1 MKKFALSITLGVYCS
16 LAWSQTSRSLPPL
29 PPPPNPAS
37 VATPGSPSFYIAQNN
52 MMPTQRLTPLGNGLN
67 FLGSGDLRSAM
78 SSSAQSNQFK
88 SWQLPKSFESS
99 IQGMQ
104 FLNSNPSK

>member
-1 MKKFALSITLGVYCS
+1 MNKIAFTIALGIFCS
-16 LAWSQTSRSLPPL
+16 FAWSQTSRSLPPL

-37 VATPGSPSFYIAQNN
+37 VATPGSPSFYIAHNN
-52 MMPTQRLTPLGNGLN
+52 MMPIQPFAPIGNGPN
-67 FLGSGDLRSAM
+67 VLGSGDMKGALSTGSQ
-78 SSSAQSNQFK
+78 SSPSS

-104 FLNSNPSK
+104 FIKSNPNK